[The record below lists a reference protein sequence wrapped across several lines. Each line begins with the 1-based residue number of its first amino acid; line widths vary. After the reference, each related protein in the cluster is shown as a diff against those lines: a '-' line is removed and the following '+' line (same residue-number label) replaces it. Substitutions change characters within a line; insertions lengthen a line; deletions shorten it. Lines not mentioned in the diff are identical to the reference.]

1 MPELLIVGFALAL
14 LAVLL
19 FGGGWLNRNVTWVAA
34 RVDRVRQRFIA
45 APAIRKMRDHYP
57 VIRRFLAARFA
68 RGEYLGLHLTIG
80 FLITL
85 VGLVV
90 FSIIT
95 HDVVQKRAITQLD
108 VRLTDFLHSHGT
120 LFGYGF
126 WAVISSLGAGITLSI
141 LGAGVALLLAL
152 RRRWVVLGGWAAA
165 VLGSGLL
172 DGALK
177 LAIRRPRPEVAADF
191 LSKLSWSFPSGHS
204 MASMVTYG
212 MLAYLVMVAVK
223 GRKRLQLSAA
233 MAAVLLILSIG
244 FSRLYLGVHYFSD
257 VVGGFTAGALWLSA
271 CISGL
276 EVARR
281 MKGRTPVEP

>member
-1 MPELLIVGFALAL
+1 MKALLIVVFALGL
-14 LAVLL
+14 GVGLL
-19 FGGGWLNRNVTWVAA
+19 FGWRWLQSNVAWVAT
-34 RVDRVRQRFIA
+34 RVGRLRERLIA
-45 APAIRKMRDHYP
+45 APPVRKLREKYP
-57 VIRRFLAARFA
+57 VVRRFLAARFA

-80 FLITL
+80 FFVTL

-95 HDVVQKRAITQLD
+95 HDVIRQRSITQLD
-108 VRLTDFLHSHGT
+108 ARLTDFLHSHGT

-126 WAVISSLGAGITLSI
+126 WAVISSLGAGLTLTI
-141 LGAGVALLLAL
+141 LGVGVALLLAL

-177 LAIRRPRPEVAADF
+177 FLIRRPRPESAVTF
-191 LSKLSWSFPSGHS
+191 LSHLSWSFPSGHS

-212 MLAYLVMVAVK
+212 MVAYLVMLSVK
-223 GRKRLQLSAA
+223 GRKGYQLATA
-233 MAAVLLILSIG
+233 LCAVLLILSIG

-257 VVGGFTAGALWLSA
+257 VLGGFTAGALWLSA

-281 MKGRTPVEP
+281 LKGRTPV